1 MRLYFIILLFIPIS
15 LFGQSLTDL
24 NNEKDALISLI
35 DESNKLL
42 SKYSENKTSEL
53 SIISLVDDK
62 IVKRKRLLNIYNN
75 QIFAYNNQIK
85 SLSLQLD
92 SLENEI
98 FKLKDNYSKIIYQLS
113 LNNFDKNGLL
123 YLLSSSSFNE
133 SYRRFLFMRQYND
146 YRREQATI
154 IQEKMTFFTDLKA
167 KVTDKRSKLD
177 ELIKETK
184 KESLLLENELS
195 QRKDKIDLLNKQQS
209 NLKQQILDA
218 EKRSAQLD
226 EQILEL
232 IREEARKAQLNASKN
247 VLSSDIAKNKGLLP
261 WPCEKYILVN
271 SYGEHEHPLIPTL
284 IVRNNGIDIDI
295 LDSKVIHPI
304 HAGKV
309 SRVIMIPGNNASV
322 IIRHGNI
329 LTVYSN
335 LSEVYVKKDESVTL
349 NTNIGKV
356 YNGNGLNSNIL
367 HFEIWIEEEKQNPTE
382 WLENINY

>member
-62 IVKRKRLLNIYNN
+62 IIKRKRLLNIYNN

-146 YRREQATI
+146 YRREQASI

-232 IREEARKAQLNASKN
+232 IREEARKAKLNASKN
-247 VLSSDIAKNKGLLP
+247 VLSSDIVKNKGLLP

-295 LDSKVIHPI
+295 LDSRVIHPI

>member
-146 YRREQATI
+146 YRREQANI

-232 IREEARKAQLNASKN
+232 IREEARKAKLNASKN

>member
-226 EQILEL
+226 EQIIEL